1 MLLTERLTIKSQEK
15 NKKFSKNVLIFY
27 EDMGITKK
35 TSRDAGII
43 R

>member
-1 MLLTERLTIKSQEK
+1 MSLTERLTIKSQEK

-35 TSRDAGII
+35 TSMMPKIFR
-43 R
+43 